1 MSISTPRLGLMALF
15 VAAAAATSGCGGG
28 SASPAPSPAP
38 SPSPSPSPAPA
49 PAPTAQSISFTSP
62 GAQTL
67 GATPAALSASAT
79 SGLAVSFASTT
90 AAVCTVSGT
99 TLTLVSAGDCTV
111 EATQAGN
118 STYAAATTV
127 SRTFAVST
135 LKFSTGFAAGGLTV
149 EGGSYGG
156 YSGSDIQNWNCSA
169 GPAEC
174 GDFSGTTATLP
185 AADTYAGRYNQT
197 TVAKGG
203 EYVGVYV
210 QAPGVVGVN
219 LGGTTNNVS
228 GLQVTGQTKMSF
240 TFNQNSEWYS
250 GSTKNFVVLL
260 TMGKGYAGNCRVQYR
275 QVVTPTSVDAT
286 RYTINIADFKVA
298 QDCGDATMDTVQ
310 EALANS
316 TIAQVDVQGLGGTS
330 AVTVDGKTSG
340 SNLTVATGGGV
351 IPTTVVLKG
360 AIDFQ

>member
-28 SASPAPSPAP
+28 SASPAPSP
-38 SPSPSPSPAPA
+38 SPSPSPAPA
-49 PAPTAQSISFTSP
+49 PAPTAQSISFTTP

-67 GATPAALSASAT
+67 GVTPAALSATAT
-79 SGLAVSFASTT
+79 SGLSVSFASTT
-90 AAVCTVSGT
+90 TAVCTVSGT
-99 TLTLVSAGDCTV
+99 TLTLVSAGDCTI
-111 EATQAGN
+111 EASQSGN
-118 STYAAATTV
+118 STYDAATPV
-127 SRTFAVST
+127 SRTFTVST
-135 LKFSTGFAAGGLTV
+135 LKFSTGFAAGGLSV

-156 YSGSDIQNWNCSA
+156 YSGNDPGWNCSGA
-169 GPAEC
+169 NPAEC
-174 GDFSGTTATLP
+174 GDFSGTTATPLP

-219 LGGTTNNVS
+219 LAGTATDVA

-240 TFNQNSEWYS
+240 TFNQNPEWYN
-250 GSTKNFVVLL
+250 GSANNFYVLL
-260 TMGKGYAGNCRVQYR
+260 TMGKGYSGNCRVQLH

-286 RYTINIADFKVA
+286 RYTINLADFEVA
-298 QDCGDATMDTVQ
+298 QDCGDTTMDTVQ

-330 AVTVDGKTSG
+330 AKTVNGKTSG